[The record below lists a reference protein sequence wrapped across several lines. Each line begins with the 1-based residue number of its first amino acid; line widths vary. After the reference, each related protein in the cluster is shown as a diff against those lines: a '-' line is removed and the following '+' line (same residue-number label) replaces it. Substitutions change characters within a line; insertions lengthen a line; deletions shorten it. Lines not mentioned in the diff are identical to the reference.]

1 MTERAQ
7 AGLVL
12 AVDCSTSAVKAVV
25 LDADGRTV
33 SIARESL
40 DLLSPEPG
48 WHEQD
53 ANSWWSGARVTMT
66 RAVANVRDAQ
76 QIGAVCL
83 THQRESFVCL
93 DHDDEPLRP
102 AILWLDGRA
111 TVQIRELGSS
121 AIHATSGKPSDITP
135 SIYKL
140 AWLKE
145 NEPETLRRARR
156 IADVS
161 AFLTLKLT
169 GHWATS
175 EASLDSLGLFDLAAH
190 TWSPALLKLAG
201 VNKSQLP
208 AIVAAGELVAPLL
221 SSVTDELG
229 IPAATPLVAGIG
241 DGQAAGIGAAVVEPG
256 VAYLNLGTAIVLGV
270 QARGYRWGPGF
281 RTLASFLP
289 DEYMLEAWN
298 SSGTHLTNWF
308 RATFGDAALAGAPD
322 PRLDEDASRLPPGSD
337 GLMTVPYWNAAQTP
351 YWDPDA
357 RGLIVGWHSAHGL
370 SHVYRS
376 LIEGIAYEIRLQLE
390 GLEKATGTPVRALRG
405 MGGGTRSRLWTQ
417 IVADVTQRPIEIC
430 LEEEISAVGAG
441 VMAQAWL
448 QGGPQHVRGI
458 ARRTA
463 RTARRVEP
471 DLTRRQI
478 YQDLFDLQ
486 QELYPRIADLYPR
499 LTRIRQLACQQ
510 DDRSS

>member
-1 MTERAQ
+1 MTERGPV
-7 AGLVL
+7 GLVL

-25 LDADGRTV
+25 LDMDGRTV
-33 SIARESL
+33 SIAREPL
-40 DLLSPEPG
+40 ELLSPRPG

-53 ANSWWSGARVTMT
+53 ADSWWTRARVAMT
-66 RAVANVRDAQ
+66 RAVGDVLDAR

-93 DHDDEPLRP
+93 DQDDKPLRP
-102 AILWLDGRA
+102 AILWLDARA
-111 TVQIRELGSS
+111 GPQIRELGSS
-121 AIHATSGKPSDITP
+121 AIHALSGKPSDITP

-140 AWLKE
+140 AWLNE

-156 IADVS
+156 VADVS

-169 GHWATS
+169 GRWATS

-190 TWSPALLKLAG
+190 TWSTDLLELAG
-201 VNKSQLP
+201 VKRSQLP
-208 AIVAAGELVAPLL
+208 DLVAAGELVAPLL

-229 IPAATPLVAGIG
+229 LPAATPLVAGIG

-270 QARGYRWGPGF
+270 QARGYHWGPEF

-289 DEYMLEAWN
+289 DEYMLETWT
-298 SSGTHLTNWF
+298 SSGTYLTNWF
-308 RATFGDAALAGAPD
+308 RGTFGDAALAGAPD
-322 PRLDEDASRLPPGSD
+322 PRLDEDADRLPPGSD
-337 GLMTVPYWNAAQTP
+337 GLITVPYWNAAQTP

-357 RGLIVGWHSAHGL
+357 RGLILGWHSGHGR

-390 GLEKATGTPVRALRG
+390 GLEKATGTPVHALRG

-430 LEEEISAVGAG
+430 LEEEISALGAG

-448 QGGPQHVRGI
+448 HGGPQNVRRL
-458 ARRTA
+458 ARRCA
-463 RTARRVEP
+463 RIARRVEP
-471 DLTRRQI
+471 DPSRRQI
-478 YQDLFDLQ
+478 YQDLFALQ
-486 QELYPRIADLYPR
+486 QDLYPRIADLYPR
-499 LTRIRQLACQQ
+499 LTKIRHLARQQ
-510 DDRSS
+510 RERS